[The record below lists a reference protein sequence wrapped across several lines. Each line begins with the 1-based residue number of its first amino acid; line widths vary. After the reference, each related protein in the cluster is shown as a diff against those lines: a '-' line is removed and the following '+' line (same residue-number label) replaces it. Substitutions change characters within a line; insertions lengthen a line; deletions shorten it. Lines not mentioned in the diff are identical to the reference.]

1 MLLSN
6 LEHKTFSVSNGVPK
20 RIYFVDY
27 LIFKLVSENGY
38 AYSSQLAKRL
48 NRSRRCINKHL
59 HKLVNFGFIERIGR
73 VRCCF
78 QWYRVNRKL
87 EIPAIAI
94 LEHLSKLWRDHPDR
108 TYFNLSFV
116 IATVPSSYRR
126 VDPLRPA
133 GSIPFGVR
141 CVDVN
146 RYIVEDFPAV
156 LEFWVPTC
164 AFDDILFYLD
174 EIDVIEYVFFNIEE
188 LEWKLAEL
196 GILD

>member
-1 MLLSN
+1 LLLSK

-20 RIYFVDY
+20 RLYYIDY

-48 NRSRRCINKHL
+48 NKSRRCINKHL

-78 QWYRVNRKL
+78 QWYRVNRRL
-87 EIPAIAI
+87 EIPAIVI
-94 LEHLSKLWRDHPDR
+94 LEHLSNLWREHPDR
-108 TYFNLSFV
+108 TYFNFHFV
-116 IATVPSSYRR
+116 IATVPSSYRT
-126 VDPLRPA
+126 VDSLRPA
-133 GSIPFGVR
+133 GSVPFGVR

-146 RYIVEDFPAV
+146 RYVVEDFHAV

-164 AFDDILFYLD
+164 AFDDVLFYLD